1 MCFCFVSLG
10 PPPAAAWWWVR
21 SPNYNNSNN
30 FCNVNTDGSPNNN
43 NNANNSN
50 GFAPILKIYRLNNV
64 NFEENITTFFMRRN
78 TSCGFCPKWAHDAL
92 CTDAACMV
100 KISVYLFLFHVQGYA
115 VCSSILSN
123 IFVYFVLKL
132 VETKLYVGRIL
143 FLK

>member
-1 MCFCFVSLG
+1 MVCFCFVSLG

-43 NNANNSN
+43 NANNAN

-78 TSCGFCPKWAHDAL
+78 TFCGFCPKWINDAL

-100 KISVYLFLFHVQGYA
+100 KTSVYLFLFHVQGYA
-115 VCSSILSN
+115 VCLSILAN

-132 VETKLYVGRIL
+132 VAIKLYVGRIL

>member
-30 FCNVNTDGSPNNN
+30 FCSVNTDGSPNNN
-43 NNANNSN
+43 NAHNAN

-64 NFEENITTFFMRRN
+64 NFAENITTFFMRRN
-78 TSCGFCPKWAHDAL
+78 TSCGFCPKWINDAL

-100 KISVYLFLFHVQGYA
+100 KNFCILIFISCAGLCSLFTYTCEHF
-115 VCSSILSN
+115 C
-123 IFVYFVLKL
+123 IFC
-132 VETKLYVGRIL
+132 T
-143 FLK
+143 